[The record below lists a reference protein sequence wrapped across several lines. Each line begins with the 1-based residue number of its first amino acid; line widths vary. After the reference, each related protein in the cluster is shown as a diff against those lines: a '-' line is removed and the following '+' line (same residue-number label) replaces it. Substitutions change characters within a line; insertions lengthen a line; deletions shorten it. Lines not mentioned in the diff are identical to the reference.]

1 MELNNNLIS
10 IQNLSIAFNDNGK
23 QHRVIDN
30 LTFNIARGEVL
41 GVLGESGSGKSL
53 TALTLMH
60 LLPPNAIIQQGKIL
74 FFDREKTIDWLS
86 LNKREQQAV
95 RAKKIA
101 MVFQEPMTSFN
112 PIMKLGKQVAE
123 AMTENMNLSF
133 DVAKSKTLL
142 LFEEVKLPDPLK
154 IFNSYP
160 HEVSGGQKQRV
171 MIAMAL
177 ATDPDLLIADEPTT
191 ALDVTVQKNI
201 LDLLRQ
207 IQRTRNLTILFISH
221 DIGVLASIS
230 DKLMVMYQGRLIE
243 NGGVKQIIQTPQH
256 AYTKGLMACRPQL
269 KMERK
274 RLPTVQDF
282 IKGNDL
288 PKTTIISVVDKTK
301 PILEVKNLSVSYIK
315 KRNIFGKPVQSF
327 QAIKNISFSVF
338 KGETLGLVGE
348 SGCGKTTLGRTLIN
362 LIKTGNGKIFFKGTP
377 VNNLI
382 RKSENEFRK
391 KIQLIFQDPFASLNP
406 RIPVGDAIN
415 EVMKVHRI
423 AEGKKK
429 RKEKVMTLILQVG
442 LDENY
447 YYRYPHEL
455 SGGQRQR
462 IVIARALAVKPEFI
476 ICDESVS
483 ALDVSV
489 QAQIL
494 NLLNDL
500 KQELGLTYIFIS
512 HDLSVVKYM
521 SDRIMVMSAGQLIE
535 INETSQIY
543 LNPQQEYTKK
553 LLASIPRF

>member
-327 QAIKNISFSVF
+327 QAIKNISFS
-338 KGETLGLVGE
+338 
-348 SGCGKTTLGRTLIN
+348 
-362 LIKTGNGKIFFKGTP
+362 
-377 VNNLI
+377 
-382 RKSENEFRK
+382 
-391 KIQLIFQDPFASLNP
+391 
-406 RIPVGDAIN
+406 
-415 EVMKVHRI
+415 
-423 AEGKKK
+423 
-429 RKEKVMTLILQVG
+429 
-442 LDENY
+442 
-447 YYRYPHEL
+447 
-455 SGGQRQR
+455 
-462 IVIARALAVKPEFI
+462 
-476 ICDESVS
+476 
-483 ALDVSV
+483 
-489 QAQIL
+489 
-494 NLLNDL
+494 
-500 KQELGLTYIFIS
+500 
-512 HDLSVVKYM
+512 
-521 SDRIMVMSAGQLIE
+521 
-535 INETSQIY
+535 
-543 LNPQQEYTKK
+543 
-553 LLASIPRF
+553 

>member
-423 AEGKKK
+423 AEGKKE

>member
-1 MELNNNLIS
+1 LELNNNLIS

-423 AEGKKK
+423 AEGKKE